1 MSPAACWANCSS
13 KMPKFG
19 VNEDNRKEELIRLI
33 ERSVKELSLGELE
46 ALYYDMYTKGYIQ
59 D

>member
-1 MSPAACWANCSS
+1 MFFSDNPVFLIL
-13 KMPKFG
+13 MPTFG
-19 VNEDNRKEELIRLI
+19 INEDNRKEELIRLI

>member
-1 MSPAACWANCSS
+1 
-13 KMPKFG
+13 MPKFG